1 MLNAWSVANKSR
13 SRKTRYIW
21 SRVNSSHLLPPRR
34 LLSSRLSSKVCHRGR
49 RIVWGW
55 FMVDGE
61 VNNGGFNQLFW
72 NDSRRSVSLAREA
85 FQLIGATDHLQLLD
99 EAVARLDANLD
110 RFKRYAVLR
119 TLDAFSESYAEGVF
133 DDLDRRYFD
142 LDADPLLVAY
152 IRSHPEEFAA

>member
-1 MLNAWSVANKSR
+1 MVSRQQIEESEDPLYLVTSELIPLVTAVAL
-13 SRKTRYIW
+13 TEQ
-21 SRVNSSHLLPPRR
+21 SSFVLG
-34 LLSSRLSSKVCHRGR
+34 LSPGR

-110 RFKRYAVLR
+110 LFKRYAVLR

>member
-1 MLNAWSVANKSR
+1 MVSRQQIEESEDPLYLVTSELIPLVTAVAL
-13 SRKTRYIW
+13 TEQ
-21 SRVNSSHLLPPRR
+21 SSFVQG
-34 LLSSRLSSKVCHRGR
+34 LSPGR